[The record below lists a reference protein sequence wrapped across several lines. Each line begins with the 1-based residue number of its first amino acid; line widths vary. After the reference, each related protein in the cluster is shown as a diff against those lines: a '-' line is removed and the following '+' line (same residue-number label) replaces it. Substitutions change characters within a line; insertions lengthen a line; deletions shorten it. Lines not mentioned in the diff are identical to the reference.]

1 MVAVLALTH
10 KRGGRCSLLM
20 ASPRSSVVR
29 IRDSR
34 ISRRLFRLYRQFTL
48 RPARLITTSASSNS
62 LSQSS
67 GSAPF
72 HETICQGATAPLR
85 DRTVT
90 ALPCACRCPATIRP
104 RCPRPRE
111 LPPEGGAAAKTCAA
125 SRSRIYLQLCLSFQ
139 YRQNILHV
147 PARCQAPPFHS
158 SSVSSVTSVAKLLSS
173 VKDTP
178 ERPCVRHV

>member
-34 ISRRLFRLYRQFTL
+34 ISRRLFRLYQQFTL

-67 GSAPF
+67 ESAPC

-90 ALPCACRCPATIRP
+90 ALPRACRCPATIRP
-104 RCPRPRE
+104 RLPRAPGNYHPKGAPRRRHVRH
-111 LPPEGGAAAKTCAA
+111 LGLA
-125 SRSRIYLQLCLSFQ
+125 SICSCVCHFSIDRIYCM
-139 YRQNILHV
+139 YRRAVKPLPSI
-147 PARCQAPPFHS
+147 PP
-158 SSVSSVTSVAKLLSS
+158 
-173 VKDTP
+173 
-178 ERPCVRHV
+178 PCPL

>member
-90 ALPCACRCPATIRP
+90 ALPRACRCPATICP
-104 RCPRPRE
+104 RCPA
-111 LPPEGGAAAKTCAA
+111 PPGITTRRGRRGEDMCGISVSHLLAVVSVISVYTEYTATTDA
-125 SRSRIYLQLCLSFQ
+125 
-139 YRQNILHV
+139 
-147 PARCQAPPFHS
+147 CQALF
-158 SSVSSVTSVAKLLSS
+158 
-173 VKDTP
+173 
-178 ERPCVRHV
+178 